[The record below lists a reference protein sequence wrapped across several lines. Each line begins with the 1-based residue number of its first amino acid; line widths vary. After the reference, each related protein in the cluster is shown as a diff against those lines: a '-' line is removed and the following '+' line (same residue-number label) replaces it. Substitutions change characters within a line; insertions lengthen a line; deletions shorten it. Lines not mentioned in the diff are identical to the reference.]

1 MPPERN
7 NEDAGRLFQVL
18 VAALRA
24 GDNEAWKQVASRY
37 TNRLVALARSR
48 LGQRLRQKVDSEE
61 VVQSVYRSF
70 YKGLKEGRYA
80 LQGWDALMGM
90 LVVLTMRR
98 CCRWHAHYHTQS
110 RNVEREVAL
119 GSGAEQNAP
128 VEVPTGR
135 EPVDRN
141 PTPEEA
147 AMLIETIQETLKDLD
162 ERERQIVLLGL
173 LGDSEQEISQQVG
186 RTQYTVRQVCNQYAD
201 LIRGLHDQAEGSTN

>member
-1 MPPERN
+1 SAMLPERN
-7 NEDAGRLFQVL
+7 NDDAGRLFQVL

-70 YKGLKEGRYA
+70 YRGLKEGRYA

-119 GSGAEQNAP
+119 GSGGAEQNAP

-135 EPVDRN
+135 EPADRN

-147 AMLIETIQETLKDLD
+147 AMLIETIQHTLQDLD

-186 RTQYTVRQVCNQYAD
+186 RTQY
-201 LIRGLHDQAEGSTN
+201 

>member
-1 MPPERN
+1 MPSERS
-7 NEDAGRLFQVL
+7 NEDAGQLFQVL

-24 GDNEAWKQVASRY
+24 GDNDAWKQVAARY

-70 YKGLKEGRYA
+70 YRGLKEGRYA

-110 RNVEREVAL
+110 RNVDREVTL
-119 GSGAEQNAP
+119 GSGGAEQSAP

-135 EPVDRN
+135 EPADRN

-147 AMLIETIQETLKDLD
+147 AMLIETIQQTLQDLD
-162 ERERQIVLLGL
+162 EREREIVLLGL

-186 RTQYTVRQVCNQYAD
+186 RTQYTVRQVCKQYAE
-201 LIRGLHDQAEGSTN
+201 LIQGLHDQGPQ